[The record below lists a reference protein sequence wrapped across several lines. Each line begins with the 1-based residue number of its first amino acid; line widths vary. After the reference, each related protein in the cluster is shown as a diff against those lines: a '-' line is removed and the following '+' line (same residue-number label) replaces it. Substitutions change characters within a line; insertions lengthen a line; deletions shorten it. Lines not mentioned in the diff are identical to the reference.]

1 MSDTENGLPISGED
15 ATNIDSGTGG
25 ASTSN
30 DVQTGVTLK
39 QVEELLDRKFQ
50 SFKDKRM
57 GALEK
62 QINSV
67 SERLA
72 KDLEK
77 EGFDPD
83 EVKQVTD
90 RLRKPPEQ
98 KSDATPTLVPGT
110 DEAAMPEMDKFLS
123 EAGITE
129 DDPEVV
135 AFGQKTFAN
144 EEEKLKEAI
153 HLFARRLNPTTV
165 SPAATASPKGASIPP
180 PDLREEY
187 EKEKAKI
194 QRGED
199 PRALLAIQKKYR
211 DQGLEV

>member
-1 MSDTENGLPISGED
+1 MSDTENGLPNSGED
-15 ATNIDSGTGG
+15 ATNVDSGKGG

-30 DVQTGVTLK
+30 DVLSGVTLK

-62 QINSV
+62 QVNVI

-90 RLRKPPEQ
+90 RLRKPSESKSETTPTQSPGTGKAEMPETDKILEASGLKLDDPDVLALKQ
-98 KSDATPTLVPGT
+98 QTFASSQEEMVAVASLVAKRANPKPASQAATPPPTGRSTAARDVETITAEL
-110 DEAAMPEMDKFLS
+110 EALNKASGKFDFKKAQEL
-123 EAGITE
+123 
-129 DDPEVV
+129 
-135 AFGQKTFAN
+135 Q
-144 EEEKLKEAI
+144 EELK
-153 HLFARRLNPTTV
+153 
-165 SPAATASPKGASIPP
+165 S
-180 PDLREEY
+180 
-187 EKEKAKI
+187 
-194 QRGED
+194 
-199 PRALLAIQKKYR
+199 LL
-211 DQGLEV
+211 

>member
-1 MSDTENGLPISGED
+1 MSDMENGLPNSVEG
-15 ATNIDSGTGG
+15 ATNANSGTGG

-30 DVQTGVTLK
+30 DVQTGVTLE
-39 QVEELLDRKFQ
+39 QVEELLERRFQ

-62 QINSV
+62 QVNVI

-98 KSDATPTLVPGT
+98 KSDVTPTPTPGT
-110 DEAAMPEMDKFLS
+110 GEAEMPDMDKILS
-123 EAGITE
+123 DAGIKD
-129 DDPEVV
+129 DDPDVI
-135 AFGQKTFAN
+135 AFGQKSFAN
-144 EEEKLKEAI
+144 EEEKMKEALN
-153 HLFARRLNPTTV
+153 LFARRLNPTVVT
-165 SPAATASPKGASIPP
+165 PAAVASPKGASIPL

-187 EKEKAKI
+187 EKELGKI
-194 QRGED
+194 PRGQRD
-199 PRALLAIQKKYR
+199 AVFKLRLKYR
-211 DQGLEV
+211 AKGLDV